1 MPLPLIIGAAAA
13 VAIGAKSA
21 KELISN
27 KKTSKIKEAND
38 LIESSNR
45 IHKKNIRKL
54 EEKNKITLE
63 KIEKLE
69 KKELLIM
76 ESFEKFSNLFK
87 KIKNKPEFVAYS
99 REEIK
104 IPKFNFQE
112 LEQSSM
118 GIGGKL
124 LLGGA
129 VISLGAVGALIHFLA
144 GEILLDKADDA
155 WYEMKK
161 AEKEINKICL
171 YLDDLGDTSDKFYN
185 ALCSI
190 NGIYNTH
197 LNFLNRTVNTLNKTN
212 WNDFTQLERDRTENT
227 VLIVSV
233 LYNMLKTKL
242 VLKSNNEKELNK
254 INKKEVD
261 KVISDLKNALNGRLI

>member
-261 KVISDLKNALNGRLI
+261 KVISDSKNALNGRLI

>member
-242 VLKSNNEKELNK
+242 VLKSSNEKELNK

-261 KVISDLKNALNGRLI
+261 KVISDSKNALNGRLI

>member
-171 YLDDLGDTSDKFYN
+171 YLDDLGDTSDKFYS

-261 KVISDLKNALNGRLI
+261 KVISDSKNALNGRLI

>member
-212 WNDFTQLERDRTENT
+212 WNNFTQLERDKTENT
-227 VLIVSV
+227 VLIVSI

-261 KVISDLKNALNGRLI
+261 KVISDSKNALKGRLI

>member
-27 KKTSKIKEAND
+27 KKTSKIKETND

-261 KVISDLKNALNGRLI
+261 KVISDSKNALNGRLI

>member
-1 MPLPLIIGAAAA
+1 MPLPLIIGAAA

-212 WNDFTQLERDRTENT
+212 WNDFTQLERDKTENT
-227 VLIVSV
+227 VLIVSI

-261 KVISDLKNALNGRLI
+261 KVISDSKNALKGRLI

>member
-38 LIESSNR
+38 LIELSNR

-261 KVISDLKNALNGRLI
+261 KVISDSENALNGRLI

>member
-261 KVISDLKNALNGRLI
+261 KVISDSENALNGRLI

>member
-129 VISLGAVGALIHFLA
+129 VI
-144 GEILLDKADDA
+144 
-155 WYEMKK
+155 
-161 AEKEINKICL
+161 
-171 YLDDLGDTSDKFYN
+171 
-185 ALCSI
+185 
-190 NGIYNTH
+190 
-197 LNFLNRTVNTLNKTN
+197 
-212 WNDFTQLERDRTENT
+212 
-227 VLIVSV
+227 
-233 LYNMLKTKL
+233 
-242 VLKSNNEKELNK
+242 
-254 INKKEVD
+254 
-261 KVISDLKNALNGRLI
+261 

>member
-124 LLGGA
+124 LLGGT

-261 KVISDLKNALNGRLI
+261 KVISDSKNALNGRLI

>member
-1 MPLPLIIGAAAA
+1 MPLPLIIGAAA

-197 LNFLNRTVNTLNKTN
+197 LNFWNRTVNTLNKTN
-212 WNDFTQLERDRTENT
+212 WNDFTQLERDKTENT
-227 VLIVSV
+227 VLIVSI

-261 KVISDLKNALNGRLI
+261 KVISDSKNALKGRLI

>member
-212 WNDFTQLERDRTENT
+212 WDNFTQLERDRTENT

-261 KVISDLKNALNGRLI
+261 KVISDSKNALNGRLI